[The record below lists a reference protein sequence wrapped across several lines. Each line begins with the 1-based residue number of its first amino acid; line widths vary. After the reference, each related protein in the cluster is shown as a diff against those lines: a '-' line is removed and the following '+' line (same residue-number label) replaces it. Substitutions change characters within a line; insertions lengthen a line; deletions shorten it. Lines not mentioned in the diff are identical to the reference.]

1 MSWRKN
7 PLADDSRQD
16 TGSSTIRVRSR
27 RPTRNTETGT
37 LPGPAHLVVLVG
49 PDAGRRIAVA
59 DELELGRDVPG
70 EGLLSDD
77 GVSRHH
83 VRFMR
88 TTDDGFRVVDLESR
102 NGTFVNGAR
111 VRERV
116 LQSGDKIAVGAR
128 TILLFT
134 RYDRYEAH
142 ILQQQK
148 MQALGQLAGGI
159 AHDFNNLLAAVLGN
173 VSYLASR
180 GEPSRQDVDECLAEI
195 EIAARRAAELTRHLL
210 DYARERELSLCPVD
224 ISRLIDEATLLLRRA
239 LPRRVEVETKVEPG
253 LWVMGD
259 AALLLQVVMNAG
271 INSGQAMPDGGRL
284 EIRID
289 RHTVDKRSDTG
300 HAELSPG
307 RYVRIRISDTGVGMD
322 EATLQRVFH
331 PFFSTKP
338 QGQGT
343 GMGMANAQGVVREHG
358 GDIDIDSE
366 LGSGAR
372 VTVYL
377 PEAEPSKPGTVP
389 VDDVLGPLSGTVLL
403 ADDEPLVCATATR
416 ILRGLG
422 LEVHVASDGRAVATL
437 LDELLAQGTTADLA
451 ILGDEL
457 RLVTTERLLPI
468 IRARAPRMR
477 VLVSSGKLDAEQ
489 RAALEELGA
498 HGFLGKP
505 YDARTLRTAIAGQ
518 LAGQLVARGPG
529 GERRR

>member
-1 MSWRKN
+1 MEDGN
-7 PLADDSRQD
+7 QD

-27 RPTRNTETGT
+27 RPTRSTETGS

-49 PDAGRRIAVA
+49 PDAGRRIPVG
-59 DELELGRDVPG
+59 DEIELGRDVPG
-70 EGLLSDD
+70 EGLLADD

-83 VRFMR
+83 VRVAR
-88 TTDDGFRVVDLESR
+88 TSDDGFRVVDLDSR

-111 VRERV
+111 VREKA

-173 VSYLASR
+173 VSYLSSR
-180 GEPSRQDVDECLAEI
+180 ERPAQQEIDECLAEI

-210 DYARERELSLCPVD
+210 DYARERELALTPVD
-224 ISRLIDEATLLLRRA
+224 LSHLIAEATLLLRRA
-239 LPRRVEVETKVEPG
+239 LPRRIDIDTEVAPDV
-253 LWVMGD
+253 WVMGD

-271 INSGQAMPDGGRL
+271 INAGQAMPEGGRL
-284 EIRID
+284 DISVD
-289 RHTVDKRSDTG
+289 RETIGASSDTG
-300 HAELSPG
+300 RAELSPG
-307 RYVRIRISDTGVGMD
+307 RYVRIQIADSGVGMD

-358 GDIDIDSE
+358 GDIDIASE
-366 LGSGAR
+366 VDRGAS

-377 PEAEPSKPGTVP
+377 PEAEPSKQDVP
-389 VDDVLGPLSGTVLL
+389 ATLGEVEPISGTVLL
-403 ADDEPLVCATATR
+403 ADDEPLVRATAQR
-416 ILRGLG
+416 LLRGFG
-422 LEVHVASDGRAVATL
+422 LDVVVAADGRAVTTL
-437 LDELLAQGTTADLA
+437 LEELLAQGTTADLA

-468 IRARAPRMR
+468 VRARAPRMR
-477 VLVSSGKLDAEQ
+477 VLVSSGKLDTEQ
-489 RAALEELGA
+489 RAAMTELGA
-498 HGFLGKP
+498 HGFLAKP
-505 YDARTLRTAIAGQ
+505 YDARTLRATIAAA
-518 LAGQLVARGPG
+518 L
-529 GERRR
+529 RR